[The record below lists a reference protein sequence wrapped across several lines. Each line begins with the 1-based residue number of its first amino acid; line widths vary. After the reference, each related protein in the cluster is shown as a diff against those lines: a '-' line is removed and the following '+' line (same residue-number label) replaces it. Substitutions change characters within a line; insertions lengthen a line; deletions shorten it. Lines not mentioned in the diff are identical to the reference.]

1 MPLAAKLAKPDDKT
15 KATAALLE
23 SLEGQSHLYS
33 SWPKAG
39 VDDDKKTQLL
49 EQIAHLDSN
58 YPGGL
63 KAYIASARKLL
74 GESQRGENPLAGWS
88 PSVPADGYDLAPG
101 TPEYEEY
108 ERRGLDECAQ
118 GRLGF
123 VVPAGGL
130 GERLGGRRSYV
141 SAQIAVR
148 PALRAA
154 LTSVARATQASTA
167 SSLRCPSRR
176 APASACSACTAPTS
190 ARSSSSRPRR

>member
-63 KAYIASARKLL
+63 KAYIASAR
-74 GESQRGENPLAGWS
+74 
-88 PSVPADGYDLAPG
+88 
-101 TPEYEEY
+101 
-108 ERRGLDECAQ
+108 
-118 GRLGF
+118 
-123 VVPAGGL
+123 
-130 GERLGGRRSYV
+130 
-141 SAQIAVR
+141 
-148 PALRAA
+148 
-154 LTSVARATQASTA
+154 
-167 SSLRCPSRR
+167 
-176 APASACSACTAPTS
+176 
-190 ARSSSSRPRR
+190 